1 MTQSLRAV
9 VQVHGCAHEPM
20 VRTLVESN
28 VYSPHLS
35 GARTIRVLQ
44 QHRPMM
50 IRSRVMRE
58 CGDGF
63 EAVKAIQQ
71 HDPALIFLDI
81 QMPKI
86 NGFETLE
93 LLEKK
98 PSVIFTTAFDEYALK
113 AFEQNAVDYLLKP
126 FNQERFEK
134 AIKKFL
140 DNNSTLEK
148 AAKGIDNGSQIEQL
162 ESVTKK
168 HTEEAHRVVVKNG
181 TSILIL
187 PTSQI
192 IYIEAYDDYVKIF
205 NNETFYL
212 KKKTMSYYE
221 EVLNTDQFV
230 RVHRSFILNINY
242 LTKIEALDKNNNLAL
257 LKNGAKI
264 PLSRAGY
271 SKLRETLKL

>member
-1 MTQSLRAV
+1 MIKVILIDDEPLARQIVKEYLSAFK
-9 VQVHGCAHEPM
+9 QVEIVA
-20 VRTLVESN
+20 
-28 VYSPHLS
+28 
-35 GARTIRVLQ
+35 
-44 QHRPMM
+44 
-50 IRSRVMRE
+50 E

-98 PSVIFTTAFDEYALK
+98 PAVIFTTAFDEYALK

-134 AIKKFL
+134 AVKKFIE
-140 DNNSTLEK
+140 NVPEK
-148 AAKGIDNGSQIEQL
+148 ETYKKMEQL
-162 ESVTKK
+162 ESVSKK

-221 EVLNTDQFV
+221 EVLDPDQFV
-230 RVHRSFILNINY
+230 RVHRSFILNLNY

-264 PLSRAGY
+264 PLSRSGY

>member
-1 MTQSLRAV
+1 MIKVILIDDEPLARQIVKEYLSV
-9 VQVHGCAHEPM
+9 FKQVEIVA
-20 VRTLVESN
+20 
-28 VYSPHLS
+28 
-35 GARTIRVLQ
+35 
-44 QHRPMM
+44 
-50 IRSRVMRE
+50 E

-93 LLEKK
+93 LLKKK
-98 PSVIFTTAFDEYALK
+98 PAVIFTTAFDEYALK

-134 AIKKFL
+134 AVKKFIE
-140 DNNSTLEK
+140 NVPEK
-148 AAKGIDNGSQIEQL
+148 ETDKKMEQL
-162 ESVTKK
+162 ESVSKK

-221 EVLNTDQFV
+221 EVLDPDQFV
-230 RVHRSFILNINY
+230 RVHRSFILNLNY

-264 PLSRAGY
+264 PLSRSGY

>member
-1 MTQSLRAV
+1 MIKVILIDD
-9 VQVHGCAHEPM
+9 EPLARQI
-20 VRTLVESN
+20 VKEYLSN
-28 VYSPHLS
+28 FKELEIV
-35 GARTIRVLQ
+35 A
-44 QHRPMM
+44 
-50 IRSRVMRE
+50 E

-98 PSVIFTTAFDEYALK
+98 PAVIFTTAFDEYALK

-126 FNQERFEK
+126 FNQDRFEK
-134 AIKKFL
+134 AVKKFI
-140 DNNSTLEK
+140 DNASPLEK
-148 AAKGIDNGSQIEQL
+148 GARGIDNAESQKQIEQL
-162 ESVTKK
+162 ESVSKK

-192 IYIEAYDDYVKIF
+192 VYIEAYDDYVKIF

-221 EVLNTDQFV
+221 EVLDPNQFV
-230 RVHRSFILNINY
+230 RVHRSFILNLNY

-264 PLSRAGY
+264 PLSRTGY
-271 SKLRETLKL
+271 SKLKEILNL

>member
-1 MTQSLRAV
+1 MTKVILIDD
-9 VQVHGCAHEPM
+9 EP
-20 VRTLVESN
+20 L
-28 VYSPHLS
+28 
-35 GARTIRVLQ
+35 ARQIVKEYLAAFKE
-44 QHRPMM
+44 
-50 IRSRVMRE
+50 IEIVAE

-71 HDPALIFLDI
+71 HNPSLIFLDI

-93 LLEKK
+93 LIEKK
-98 PSVIFTTAFDEYALK
+98 PAVIFTTAFDEYALK

-134 AIKKFL
+134 AVKKFI
-140 DNNSTLEK
+140 NSNSTLEK
-148 AAKGIDNGSQIEQL
+148 GLRGIDNYSSNQQIEQL
-162 ESVTKK
+162 ESVPKK
-168 HTEEAHRVVVKNG
+168 HSEEAHRVVVKNG

-187 PTSQI
+187 PTAQI

-221 EVLNTDQFV
+221 EVLDPMQFI
-230 RVHRSFILNINY
+230 RVHRSFILNLNY

-257 LKNGAKI
+257 LKTGAKI
-264 PLSRAGY
+264 PLSRSGY
-271 SKLRETLKL
+271 SKLKEILNL

>member
-1 MTQSLRAV
+1 MTKVIIIDDEPLARQLVKEYLAV
-9 VQVHGCAHEPM
+9 FNELE
-20 VRTLVESN
+20 LV
-28 VYSPHLS
+28 
-35 GARTIRVLQ
+35 A
-44 QHRPMM
+44 
-50 IRSRVMRE
+50 E

-93 LLEKK
+93 LVEKK
-98 PSVIFTTAFDEYALK
+98 PAVIFTTAFDEYALK
-113 AFEQNAVDYLLKP
+113 AFEQNAIDYLLKP

-140 DNNSTLEK
+140 DSNLKKTPNNQLEK
-148 AAKGIDNGSQIEQL
+148 LDAASQ
-162 ESVTKK
+162 K
-168 HTEEAHRVVVKNG
+168 HIEEANRVVVKNG
-181 TSILIL
+181 TSILII

-192 IYIEAYDDYVKIF
+192 IYIEAFDDYVKIF

-212 KKKTMSYYE
+212 KKKTMGYFE
-221 EVLNTDQFV
+221 TVLNTSQFV
-230 RVHRSFILNINY
+230 RVHRSFILNLNY
-242 LTKIEALDKNNNLAL
+242 LTKIEALDKNNSLAL

-264 PLSRAGY
+264 PLSKTGY
-271 SKLRETLKL
+271 SKLKETLNL

>member
-1 MTQSLRAV
+1 MIKVILIDD
-9 VQVHGCAHEPM
+9 EP
-20 VRTLVESN
+20 L
-28 VYSPHLS
+28 
-35 GARTIRVLQ
+35 ARQIVKEYLANFKE
-44 QHRPMM
+44 
-50 IRSRVMRE
+50 IEIVAE

-71 HDPALIFLDI
+71 HNPALIFLDI

-93 LLEKK
+93 LIEKK

-134 AIKKFL
+134 AVKKFI
-140 DNNSTLEK
+140 DSNSPLEK
-148 AAKGIDNGSQIEQL
+148 DSANSPFEKGVRGIDNHSSNQKIEQF
-162 ESVTKK
+162 ESVSKK

-187 PTSQI
+187 PTTQI

-221 EVLNTDQFV
+221 EVLDPSQFV
-230 RVHRSFILNINY
+230 RIHRSFILNLNY

-264 PLSRAGY
+264 PLSRTGY
-271 SKLRETLKL
+271 SKLKEILNL

>member
-1 MTQSLRAV
+1 MIKVILIDDEPLARQIVKEYLSV
-9 VQVHGCAHEPM
+9 FKQVEIVA
-20 VRTLVESN
+20 
-28 VYSPHLS
+28 
-35 GARTIRVLQ
+35 
-44 QHRPMM
+44 
-50 IRSRVMRE
+50 E

-98 PSVIFTTAFDEYALK
+98 PAVIFTTAFDEYALK

-134 AIKKFL
+134 AVKKFIE
-140 DNNSTLEK
+140 NVPEK
-148 AAKGIDNGSQIEQL
+148 ETDKKMEQL
-162 ESVTKK
+162 ESVSKK

-221 EVLNTDQFV
+221 EVLDPDQFV
-230 RVHRSFILNINY
+230 RVHRSFILNLNY

-264 PLSRAGY
+264 PLSRSGY

>member
-1 MTQSLRAV
+1 MIKVILIDD
-9 VQVHGCAHEPM
+9 EP
-20 VRTLVESN
+20 L
-28 VYSPHLS
+28 
-35 GARTIRVLQ
+35 ARQIVKEYLATFKQIEIVA
-44 QHRPMM
+44 
-50 IRSRVMRE
+50 E

-98 PSVIFTTAFDEYALK
+98 PAVIFTTAFDEYALK
-113 AFEQNAVDYLLKP
+113 AFEQNAIDYLLKP
-126 FNQERFEK
+126 FNQDRFEK
-134 AIKKFL
+134 AVKKFI
-140 DNNSTLEK
+140 DNSPLEK
-148 AAKGIDNGSQIEQL
+148 GIRAINDSGSQKQIEQL
-162 ESVTKK
+162 ESVSKK

-192 IYIEAYDDYVKIF
+192 VYIEAYDDYVKIF

-221 EVLNTDQFV
+221 EVLDPTQFV
-230 RVHRSFILNINY
+230 RVHRSFILNLNY

-264 PLSRAGY
+264 PLSRTGY
-271 SKLRETLKL
+271 SKLKEILNL

>member
-1 MTQSLRAV
+1 MTKVILIDD
-9 VQVHGCAHEPM
+9 EP
-20 VRTLVESN
+20 L
-28 VYSPHLS
+28 
-35 GARTIRVLQ
+35 ARQIVKEYLAAFKE
-44 QHRPMM
+44 
-50 IRSRVMRE
+50 IEIVAE

-71 HDPALIFLDI
+71 YNPALIFLDI

-93 LLEKK
+93 LIEKK
-98 PSVIFTTAFDEYALK
+98 PAVIFTTAFDEYALK

-126 FNQERFEK
+126 FNEERFQKAVKKYLDFASPLEK
-134 AIKKFL
+134 GAGTI
-140 DNNSTLEK
+140 DNSTANEK
-148 AAKGIDNGSQIEQL
+148 IEQL
-162 ESVTKK
+162 ESVSKK

-187 PTSQI
+187 PTTQI

-221 EVLNTDQFV
+221 EVLDPSQFV
-230 RVHRSFILNINY
+230 RVHRSFILNLNY
-242 LTKIEALDKNNNLAL
+242 LTKIEAVDKNNNLAL
-257 LKNGAKI
+257 LKNGSKI
-264 PLSRAGY
+264 PLSRTGY
-271 SKLRETLKL
+271 SKLKEILNI

>member
-1 MTQSLRAV
+1 MTKVILIDD
-9 VQVHGCAHEPM
+9 EP
-20 VRTLVESN
+20 L
-28 VYSPHLS
+28 
-35 GARTIRVLQ
+35 ARQIVKEYLAAFKE
-44 QHRPMM
+44 
-50 IRSRVMRE
+50 IEIVAE

-71 HDPALIFLDI
+71 HNPALIFLDI

-93 LLEKK
+93 LIEKK
-98 PSVIFTTAFDEYALK
+98 PAVIFTTAFDEYALK

-126 FNQERFEK
+126 YSQERFEK
-134 AIKKFL
+134 AVKKYF
-140 DNNSTLEK
+140 DSNSTLEK
-148 AAKGIDNGSQIEQL
+148 GVRGIEESNEKIEQL
-162 ESVTKK
+162 ESVSKK

-187 PTSQI
+187 PATQI

-221 EVLNTDQFV
+221 EVLDPSQFV
-230 RVHRSFILNINY
+230 RVHRSFILNLNY
-242 LTKIEALDKNNNLAL
+242 LTKIEAVDKNNNLAL
-257 LKNGAKI
+257 LKNGSKI
-264 PLSRAGY
+264 PLSRTGY
-271 SKLRETLKL
+271 SKLKEILNI

>member
-1 MTQSLRAV
+1 MTKVILIDD
-9 VQVHGCAHEPM
+9 EPLARQI
-20 VRTLVESN
+20 VKE
-28 VYSPHLS
+28 YLS
-35 GARTIRVLQ
+35 TFKEIEIVA
-44 QHRPMM
+44 
-50 IRSRVMRE
+50 E

-71 HDPALIFLDI
+71 HNPSLIFLDI

-93 LLEKK
+93 LIEKK
-98 PSVIFTTAFDEYALK
+98 PAVIFTTAFDEYALK

-126 FNQERFEK
+126 FNEERFQK
-134 AIKKFL
+134 AVKKYL
-140 DNNSTLEK
+140 DSASPLEK
-148 AAKGIDNGSQIEQL
+148 VTGGIDNSTSNEKIEQL
-162 ESVTKK
+162 ESVSKK

-187 PTSQI
+187 PTTQI

-221 EVLNTDQFV
+221 EVLDPSQFV
-230 RVHRSFILNINY
+230 RVHRSFILNLNY

-257 LKNGAKI
+257 LKNGSKI
-264 PLSRAGY
+264 PLSRTGY
-271 SKLRETLKL
+271 SKLKEILNI

>member
-1 MTQSLRAV
+1 MTKVILIDD
-9 VQVHGCAHEPM
+9 EP
-20 VRTLVESN
+20 L
-28 VYSPHLS
+28 
-35 GARTIRVLQ
+35 ARQIVKEYLTTFKEIEIVA
-44 QHRPMM
+44 
-50 IRSRVMRE
+50 E

-71 HDPALIFLDI
+71 HNPALIFLDI

-93 LLEKK
+93 LIEKK
-98 PSVIFTTAFDEYALK
+98 PAVIFTTAFDEYALK

-126 FNQERFEK
+126 FNQERFDK
-134 AIKKFL
+134 AVKKFL
-140 DNNSTLEK
+140 DALSPAERGVR
-148 AAKGIDNGSQIEQL
+148 GIDNADSNKQIEQL
-162 ESVTKK
+162 ESVSKK

-181 TSILIL
+181 SSILIL
-187 PTSQI
+187 PTTQI

-221 EVLNTDQFV
+221 EALDPSQFV
-230 RVHRSFILNINY
+230 RVHRSFILNLNY

-264 PLSRAGY
+264 PLSRSGY
-271 SKLRETLKL
+271 SKLKEILNL

>member
-1 MTQSLRAV
+1 MIKVILIDDEPLARQIVKEYLSAFK
-9 VQVHGCAHEPM
+9 QVEIVA
-20 VRTLVESN
+20 
-28 VYSPHLS
+28 
-35 GARTIRVLQ
+35 
-44 QHRPMM
+44 
-50 IRSRVMRE
+50 E

-98 PSVIFTTAFDEYALK
+98 PAVIFTTAFDEYALK

-134 AIKKFL
+134 AVKKFIE
-140 DNNSTLEK
+140 NVPEK
-148 AAKGIDNGSQIEQL
+148 ETDKKMEQL
-162 ESVTKK
+162 ESVSKK

-221 EVLNTDQFV
+221 EVLDPDQFV
-230 RVHRSFILNINY
+230 RVHRSFILNLNY

-264 PLSRAGY
+264 PLSRTGY

>member
-1 MTQSLRAV
+1 MIKVILIDD
-9 VQVHGCAHEPM
+9 EPLARQI
-20 VRTLVESN
+20 VKE
-28 VYSPHLS
+28 YLS
-35 GARTIRVLQ
+35 TFKEIEIVA
-44 QHRPMM
+44 
-50 IRSRVMRE
+50 E

-98 PSVIFTTAFDEYALK
+98 PAVIFTTAFDEYALK

-126 FNQERFEK
+126 FNEDRFQK
-134 AIKKFL
+134 AVKKYL
-140 DNNSTLEK
+140 DSNSALEK
-148 AAKGIDNGSQIEQL
+148 GVSGIDESGQKVEQL
-162 ESVTKK
+162 ESVSKK

-221 EVLNTDQFV
+221 EVLDPEQFV

-264 PLSRAGY
+264 PLSRSGY

>member
-1 MTQSLRAV
+1 MIKVILIDD
-9 VQVHGCAHEPM
+9 EPLARQI
-20 VRTLVESN
+20 VKE
-28 VYSPHLS
+28 YLS
-35 GARTIRVLQ
+35 TFKQIEIVA
-44 QHRPMM
+44 
-50 IRSRVMRE
+50 E

-98 PSVIFTTAFDEYALK
+98 PAVIFTTAFDEYALK
-113 AFEQNAVDYLLKP
+113 AFDQNAIDYLLKP

-134 AIKKFL
+134 AVKKFL
-140 DNNSTLEK
+140 DSVSPLEK
-148 AAKGIDNGSQIEQL
+148 GGRGIDNSNSNKQIEQL
-162 ESVTKK
+162 ESVSKK

-221 EVLNTDQFV
+221 EVLDPDQFV
-230 RVHRSFILNINY
+230 RVHRSFILNLNY
-242 LTKIEALDKNNNLAL
+242 LTKIEVLDKNNNLAL